1 MLITLTDWVY
11 YLRQVM
17 VAVAVVV
24 VVWFNQFN
32 GRSHFQS

>member
-24 VVWFNQFN
+24 WFNQFN